1 MRRPP
6 ASVLL
11 FFPFVLLLGAG
22 LRAETVLV
30 LPFSNLSQVE
40 ELDWVGESVC
50 EGVADTLAAEG
61 LLVLDREDR
70 LEAYHR
76 MTLRDYAPLTRAT
89 VLKIGESLDADFVV
103 FGRFQVSGDSAAG
116 KRSIRLWGRVL
127 DLKRLRQSGELTQTA
142 PLDDLAAVQVNLA
155 WEVFRYLRPAAAGGE
170 SEFKSSRR
178 GVRVDA
184 MESYIRGLA
193 AASDEQRHRH
203 FAQAARLDAGY
214 SQPRFQLGRLYWSQK
229 NYQLAAEWLLQVAPI
244 DQHYREAIFLLGLS
258 RYYLGDFPGAEE
270 SFTALGARVPLNEVF
285 NNLGAAQCRRGRP
298 EALVSFSRAL
308 EGDESDPDYHFN
320 VGYELWRQGRFEKAA
335 ERFRAALDRRP
346 DDGEATLML
355 GRCLKQS
362 PPRVGEASSEP
373 GPRLKQNFDE
383 TPYRQLKEMLEPKGR

>member
-11 FFPFVLLLGAG
+11 FPFVLLLGAG
-22 LRAETVLV
+22 LWAETVLV

-40 ELDWVGESVC
+40 GLDWVGESVC

-70 LEAYHR
+70 MEAYHR
-76 MTLRDYAPLTRAT
+76 MTLREYAPLTRAT

-103 FGRFQVSGDSAAG
+103 FGRFQVSGDSPAR

-170 SEFKSSRR
+170 SEFKRSRR

-184 MESYIRGLA
+184 MESYIRGLV

-214 SQPRFQLGRLYWSQK
+214 SQPRFRLGRLYWAQK
-229 NYQLAAEWLLQVAPI
+229 NYQLAVEWLLQVAPN

-258 RYYLGDFPGAEE
+258 RYYLGDFSGAEE

-320 VGYELWRQGRFEKAA
+320 VGYELWRQGSFEKAA
-335 ERFRAALDRRP
+335 ERFRAVLDRRP

-362 PPRVGEASSEP
+362 PAGVGEASSEP

-383 TPYRQLKEMLEPKGR
+383 TPYRQLKEMLEPKSQ

>member
-11 FFPFVLLLGAG
+11 FPFVLLLGAG
-22 LRAETVLV
+22 LGAETVLV
-30 LPFSNLSQVE
+30 LPFSNLSQAE
-40 ELDWVGESVC
+40 ALDWVGESVC

-70 LEAYHR
+70 MEAYHR
-76 MTLRDYAPLTRAT
+76 MTLREYAPLTRAT

-103 FGRFQVSGDSAAG
+103 FGRFQVSGDSPAG

-170 SEFKSSRR
+170 SEFKRSRR

-214 SQPRFQLGRLYWSQK
+214 SQPRFRLGRLCWAQK
-229 NYQLAAEWLLQVAPI
+229 NYQLAVEWLLQVAPN

-270 SFTALGARVPLNEVF
+270 SFTALVARVPLNEVF

-308 EGDESDPDYHFN
+308 EGDGSDPDYHFN
-320 VGYELWRQGRFEKAA
+320 VGYELWRQGSFEKAA
-335 ERFRAALDRRP
+335 DRFRAVLDRRP

-362 PPRVGEASSEP
+362 PARVSEASSEP